1 MRPAAATALPLGPA
15 VASPVGR
22 PDAPA
27 APARGW
33 LEFASY
39 LARKYAIT
47 GDLLGGPEPEGR
59 PDAEKQLRDLWE
71 ITDLSANDFA
81 DEVASFYDLPRI
93 HLPALIAASPLS
105 GRFSPRFL

>member
-1 MRPAAATALPLGPA
+1 MDKARTMRPAAATALPLRPAVVSPIDPPGGPA
-15 VASPVGR
+15 TR
-22 PDAPA
+22 
-27 APARGW
+27 ARGW

-47 GDLLGGPEPEGR
+47 GDLMGGPEPEGR
-59 PDAEKQLRDLWE
+59 PGAEKKLRDLWE

-93 HLPALIAASPLS
+93 HLPALIAATALS
-105 GRFSPRFL
+105 